1 MSNRNISFVNAGW
14 MYHWAWPR
22 INRVRRPR
30 HLYQKIEKEF
40 KSKLDWPKIND
51 KDFNGKMKYKRHLQL
66 ILTKKAIYKIIFIQM
81 LNKNH
86 RK

>member
-14 MYHWAWPR
+14 MYHWALPR

>member
-1 MSNRNISFVNAGW
+1 

-30 HLYQKIEKEF
+30 HLYQKIEKEL
-40 KSKLDWPKIND
+40 KSKPDWPKIND
-51 KDFNGKMKYKRHLQL
+51 KDFNGKIKHKQHLQL
-66 ILTKKAIYKIIFIQM
+66 IRTKNAIDEINSIQI

-86 RK
+86 LK